1 MHLGHHVGS
10 KDSTKR
16 IIITIS
22 LQFSRQVL
30 SLSTVVVYHQGRIR
44 FCTLILDFDEN

>member
-1 MHLGHHVGS
+1 
-10 KDSTKR
+10 
-16 IIITIS
+16 
-22 LQFSRQVL
+22 L